1 MALVVKSFK
10 VSGTPG
16 EGGCYAEITARE
28 SGLISW
34 IFALLQLDPTWSLKI
49 LFDKVVYESNSITGF
64 RRVILPIHSV
74 SSVYFG
80 TSKPWK
86 LALTVFILFIGA
98 AYVAAEVGSVFWTML
113 LVLLGVAAAAL
124 IFILKRELCIGVT
137 ENTGDDYELL
147 LKRSV
152 IENQEITEDR
162 LAEIATLFTAI
173 LDAHKSVLAG
183 RAIGQGDR

>member
-1 MALVVKSFK
+1 
-10 VSGTPG
+10 
-16 EGGCYAEITARE
+16 
-28 SGLISW
+28 
-34 IFALLQLDPTWSLKI
+34 
-49 LFDKVVYESNSITGF
+49 
-64 RRVILPIHSV
+64 
-74 SSVYFG
+74 
-80 TSKPWK
+80 

-98 AYVAAEVGSVFWTML
+98 AYVAAEAGSVFWTVL

>member
-1 MALVVKSFK
+1 M
-10 VSGTPG
+10 
-16 EGGCYAEITARE
+16 
-28 SGLISW
+28 
-34 IFALLQLDPTWSLKI
+34 
-49 LFDKVVYESNSITGF
+49 
-64 RRVILPIHSV
+64 
-74 SSVYFG
+74 
-80 TSKPWK
+80 
-86 LALTVFILFIGA
+86 
-98 AYVAAEVGSVFWTML
+98 
-113 LVLLGVAAAAL
+113 
-124 IFILKRELCIGVT
+124 T

>member
-10 VSGTPG
+10 VSGTPS
-16 EGGCYAEITARE
+16 EDGCYAEITARE

-49 LFDKVVYESNSITGF
+49 LFDKVVYEANSITGF
-64 RRVILPIHSV
+64 RQVILPIHSV

-98 AYVAAEVGSVFWTML
+98 AYVAAEAGSVFWTVL

-124 IFILKRELCIGVT
+124 IFILNRELCIGVT
-137 ENTGDDYELL
+137 EGTGDNYEML

-162 LAEIATLFTAI
+162 LAEIATLFIAI